1 MRYDT
6 PVFFQ
11 HIEPGEY
18 DAATGDYGKDT
29 VEESMK
35 YANVTDGASNEVREL
50 IILAYG
56 ELRQESKVIR
66 LQRHYDK
73 AFDRIRIGSRIYVVD
88 IQRSLRSKQTFVV
101 SEVQQNVSRT

>member
-11 HIEPGEY
+11 RIEPGEY

-29 VEESMK
+29 VKEFMK
-35 YANVTDGASNEVREL
+35 YANVTDGSSNEARGL
-50 IILAYG
+50 IILVYG
-56 ELRQESKVIR
+56 EIRQGSKVIR

-88 IQRSLRSKQTFVV
+88 IQRILRSKQTFVV
-101 SEVQQNVSRT
+101 SEVRQNASPA